1 MQNVE
6 FKAELRDLD
15 LARVL
20 CRRVRATLAETL
32 HQTDTY
38 FRLADGR
45 LKRRE
50 TAGHPT
56 EYIYYH
62 RDNAARARVSRFN
75 IYSLEQAR
83 AHFGS
88 LELPTW
94 VVVRKVR
101 EVWMHSGVRIH
112 LDQVEGLGTFME
124 LEALVTPTSP
134 VELCHQ
140 TVQLIRQA
148 FGPVMGELVSLSYSD
163 MLAADAEQAEER
175 GRAL

>member
-20 CRRVRATLAETL
+20 CKRVRATFLETL
-32 HQTDTY
+32 RQTDTY

-56 EYIYYH
+56 EYIFYH
-62 RDNAARARVSRFN
+62 RENAARARLSRFK
-75 IYSLEQAR
+75 IYTQSQALV
-83 AHFGS
+83 HFGS
-88 LELPTW
+88 LGLPVWT
-94 VVVRKVR
+94 VVHKTR

-112 LDQVEGLGTFME
+112 LDVVDQLGTFLE
-124 LEALVTPTSP
+124 LEALVTDQTPADQ
-134 VELCHQ
+134 CHQ
-140 TVQLIRQA
+140 TLGLIRQA
-148 FGPVMGELVSLSYSD
+148 FSPVLGEILSHSYAD
-163 MLAADAEQAEER
+163 MVAADAEPAP
-175 GRAL
+175 GA